1 MREDCSLCG
10 KVYPYYALLRC
21 YRCRRLYCR
30 DCVTFTEDR
39 NVVCLNCARRMVSPR
54 RLGTKYSPLSR
65 YLARRARFTNQATLT
80 FAQVEG
86 IIGDN
91 LPLSALRY
99 RHWWTNTH
107 SRVQAQAWLNVGWV
121 MHDVDLKERVVTF
134 RRVGSPEIKPH
145 KRTQKRR
152 RSASALFQKSLRLT
166 KPRRLRTPSKSRIA
180 RAQARLKNVE
190 RKKSSTQR
198 YRGRLKPQPAFE
210 KRLYAH
216 S

>member
-21 YRCRRLYCR
+21 YRCERLYCR

-65 YLARRARFTNQATLT
+65 YLARRARFTSQAALTL
-80 FAQVEG
+80 AQVDG

-99 RHWWTNTH
+99 RHWWTNTR

-134 RRVGSPEIKPH
+134 RRVGGPEIKPR
-145 KRTQKRR
+145 KKTRKRR
-152 RSASALFQKSLRLT
+152 RSTSTLVQKLPQLT
-166 KPRRLRTPSKSRIA
+166 KPRKPRIPSKTRIA
-180 RAQARLKNVE
+180 KAQARLKNVE
-190 RKKSSTQR
+190 RKKPSAQR
-198 YRGRLKPQPAFE
+198 YRGKLKPQPAFE

-216 S
+216 A